1 MRHEHRRD
9 VESRHTTEV
18 ETGRYELASRAS
30 CAWRL
35 LQWSVDD
42 GVLAHSSQ
50 LAGLRPRVRHTAQ
63 PSSDDVELHLAYPTA
78 TTLLL
83 PPPGAAMLRITAR
96 TLHAQ
101 QPRQVLAHTF
111 PHLHQ
116 QPILI
121 IIVEVVVVAVAVA
134 VVVKITIITPTAPV
148 TGSSKL
154 PASLGQ
160 PRPSL
165 SIPDSSL
172 LAPSRRL
179 FLSSHI
185 SVCVS

>member
-1 MRHEHRRD
+1 MH
-9 VESRHTTEV
+9 
-18 ETGRYELASRAS
+18 
-30 CAWRL
+30 WRL

-42 GVLAHSSQ
+42 CVLAHSSQ

-96 TLHAQ
+96 TFHAQ

-116 QPILI
+116 QPTLTPAYTPILI

-134 VVVKITIITPTAPV
+134 AVVKITIITPTAPV

-160 PRPSL
+160 PHPSL
-165 SIPDSSL
+165 SISDSSL
-172 LAPSRRL
+172 LLAPSHRL